1 MLDVKGISLA
11 EVEKRYP
18 RSFQILGYD
27 TPLDVNTLGKPLVIS
42 TFEMMINVV
51 LTLLMMKPGQYPS
64 IPDLGIDI
72 ESYLWEYS
80 DDPTLPGRIEAKIK
94 EQCSKLQI
102 SGVEVKVSM
111 DRTNVDENALVV
123 AITGTDRATYGS
135 DHNQVI
141 IGITYD
147 KLKELYLK
155 KYYI

>member
-1 MLDVKGISLA
+1 MLDIKGISLA

-27 TPLDVNTLGKPLVIS
+27 TPLDVNTLGKPLVIP

-64 IPDLGIDI
+64 VPDLGIDI

-80 DDPTLPGRIEAKIK
+80 DDPSLPGKIEAKIK

-141 IGITYD
+141 IGITYN
-147 KLKELYLK
+147 KLKELYIK

>member
-27 TPLDVNTLGKPLVIS
+27 APLDVNTLGKPLVIP

-64 IPDLGIDI
+64 VPDLGIDI

-80 DDPTLPGRIEAKIK
+80 DDPSLPGKIEAKIK

-147 KLKELYLK
+147 KLKELYIK